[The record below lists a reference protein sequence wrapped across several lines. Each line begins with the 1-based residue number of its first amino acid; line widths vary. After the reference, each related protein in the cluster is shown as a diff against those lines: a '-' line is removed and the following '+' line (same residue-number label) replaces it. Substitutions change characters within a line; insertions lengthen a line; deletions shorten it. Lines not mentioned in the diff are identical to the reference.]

1 MRTNQQL
8 NTQLRERSRE
18 MADRLRE
25 KDERLQLRAELQQ
38 KETQL
43 QQKEEELQQ
52 RNADISSLRRQL
64 QVCIIIL
71 YTFNNIHIFLF
82 YYVSDYAGV
91 TRESKT
97 KVWC

>member
-1 MRTNQQL
+1 
-8 NTQLRERSRE
+8 

-64 QVCIIIL
+64 QVCIIIIL
-71 YTFNNIHIFLF
+71 YTFNNIYIFF
-82 YYVSDYAGV
+82 CFIMYQ
-91 TRESKT
+91 TMQESLERARLQSGADWST
-97 KVWC
+97 GLRPRIQV